1 MKWYKLNHERMV
13 ELKICPEMSN
23 DQLVKESFGTFS
35 TSFLSL
41 NSKLAAWMKID
52 VDGSGEIDYDEFIG
66 AIVKNKIK
74 NYL

>member
-1 MKWYKLNHERMV
+1 MM
-13 ELKICPEMSN
+13 LKPKSMI
-23 DQLVKESFGTFS
+23 
-35 TSFLSL
+35 FLAS
-41 NSKLAAWMKID
+41 WMKID